1 MAIDIKKLKEMPKED
16 CFYRTISLPMQ
27 RIIDMLKGS
36 DKAYHVTELTE
47 LLNADK
53 APGEGD
59 LNKTFVSSAIQ
70 RISSVITAY
79 YNACFHS

>member
-1 MAIDIKKLKEMPKED
+1 
-16 CFYRTISLPMQ
+16 MQ

-70 RISSVITAY
+70 RIRNHQDYKDKIHIKGSYFWYEEKEV
-79 YNACFHS
+79 